1 MANLDNVLQQLREE
15 HKQAQGAIEKLR
27 QAISTIESLNG
38 NSGGMSVNGARP
50 KKTMSAAARRKIAQ
64 AQRARWAKIRK
75 QSLEPSAKHS
85 KSGPRR
91 ISAEGRKRIAAAAR
105 ARRARVRALQ
115 SKKAA

>member
-50 KKTMSAAARRKIAQ
+50 KKTISRAKRQTLQVRTTKNFSRRSKAN
-64 AQRARWAKIRK
+64 RCC
-75 QSLEPSAKHS
+75 S
-85 KSGPRR
+85 KSQTGASESTA
-91 ISAEGRKRIAAAAR
+91 IKESS
-105 ARRARVRALQ
+105 VVVVDD
-115 SKKAA
+115 